1 MKTKISIDSLKSSII
16 VCFFMVL
23 FNFLFSM
30 TVFLL
35 IWYWAMPNISFL
47 IPPLN
52 TWLESLG
59 DEALPIAYDILYAV
73 SSLIAVFFSTTLAFR
88 ISIKRKKE
96 FLAHSKGR
104 ISYIEGIK
112 YHIRQ
117 YGAYDLAII
126 SAVALILTI
135 IYVAAG
141 DVFIVRAF
149 PIVFTMVQALGGIL
163 GVIVSMTFI
172 CLSIIVAIFFAQK
185 KWRAEY
191 FLNE

>member
-1 MKTKISIDSLKSSII
+1 
-16 VCFFMVL
+16 MVL

-47 IPPLN
+47 IPPLK

-59 DEALPIAYDILYAV
+59 DETLPIAYDILYAV

-88 ISIKRKKE
+88 ISKKRKKE

>member
-1 MKTKISIDSLKSSII
+1 MKTKISIDKIKKSII
-16 VCFFMVL
+16 FCLFVVL
-23 FNFLFSM
+23 FNFIFSIA
-30 TVFLL
+30 VFLL
-35 IWYWAMPNISFL
+35 IWYWLIPNVSVV
-47 IPPLN
+47 IPPLKV
-52 TWLESLG
+52 WLQSL
-59 DEALPIAYDILYAV
+59 DDDVLPIAYDIVYAV
-73 SSLIAVFFSTTLAFR
+73 SSLFAIFPGSTLALR
-88 ISIKRKKE
+88 ISKKRKKD

-117 YGAYDLAII
+117 YCAYDLAII
-126 SAVALILTI
+126 SAVVLILTI

>member
-52 TWLESLG
+52 TCLESLG
-59 DEALPIAYDILYAV
+59 DETLPIAYDILYAV

-88 ISIKRKKE
+88 ISKKRKKE

>member
-59 DEALPIAYDILYAV
+59 DETLPIAYDILYAV

-88 ISIKRKKE
+88 ISKKRKKE

-149 PIVFTMVQALGGIL
+149 PMVFTMVQALGGIL

>member
-1 MKTKISIDSLKSSII
+1 MKTKIRIDSLKSSII

-47 IPPLN
+47 IPPLK

-59 DEALPIAYDILYAV
+59 DETLPIAYDILYAV

-88 ISIKRKKE
+88 ISKKRKKE

-126 SAVALILTI
+126 SAVVLILTI

-149 PIVFTMVQALGGIL
+149 PIVFTMVQALGGII
-163 GVIVSMTFI
+163 GFIVAMILICASMI
-172 CLSIIVAIFFAQK
+172 AAIFFSQK